1 MENYELLSLENH
13 LFFARIMKEHALFLE
28 AGFPC
33 KNADH
38 VRKAE
43 RFKLGF
49 EGILSQAAELG
60 NGIVSGK
67 ILRSGEL
74 FTDYTLDAE
83 EQTAFLTG
91 IRINSR
97 ITRQERQMMSGCGR
111 IPCGFS
117 AQVERLNE
125 RALRLL
131 DGLIGFKEEIL
142 REVTECHLYT
152 ANYPL
157 LIGHIIREAKLYR
170 CLLRKLQGYEVDV
183 CCELQV
189 YEKNGCCQLRA
200 YERTDGCGEQIYE
213 RTDRCKAQS
222 YENCERHSP
231 DGCCGLPAVEI
242 FWNQIMMEHA
252 LFIRGL
258 LDPSEE
264 ELIVAADSFA
274 KEYRALLAEAKR
286 KDCMAAELTEK
297 TIQETARYRD
307 FKAAG
312 TKGISECRIRSLIL
326 PLLADH
332 VLREANHYLRLL
344 EKNFI

>member
-1 MENYELLSLENH
+1 MENYEVLSLENH

-38 VRKAE
+38 IRRAE
-43 RFKLGF
+43 RFKIGF
-49 EGILSQAAELG
+49 EGILSQAAEMG

-67 ILRSGEL
+67 SLRCGEL

-83 EQTAFLTG
+83 EQTARLTG
-91 IRINSR
+91 IMINSR

-111 IPCGFS
+111 ISCGLS
-117 AQVERLNE
+117 AQVEWLNE

-131 DGLIGFKEEIL
+131 DGLIAFKEEIL
-142 REVTECHLYT
+142 QEMTECRLHT

-157 LIGHIIREAKLYR
+157 LIRHIIREAKLYR
-170 CLLRKLQGYEVDV
+170 CRIRKLQGSEENI
-183 CCELQV
+183 CCELQ
-189 YEKNGCCQLRA
+189 A
-200 YERTDGCGEQIYE
+200 YERNGYCELQSCEKSGCEDI
-213 RTDRCKAQS
+213 
-222 YENCERHSP
+222 
-231 DGCCGLPAVEI
+231 PAMEI

-252 LFIRGL
+252 FFIRGL

-264 ELIVAADSFA
+264 KLIRTADGFA
-274 KEYRALLAEAKR
+274 QDYKKLLAEAR
-286 KDCMAAELTEK
+286 RAECASEELARQAYQK
-297 TIQETARYRD
+297 TGDFRD

-312 TKGISECRIRSLIL
+312 TKGITECQLQSLIL

-344 EKNFI
+344 EKSRPDAAQA

>member
-28 AGFPC
+28 AGFQG
-33 KNADH
+33 KNADYI
-38 VRKAE
+38 RRADW
-43 RFKLGF
+43 FKVEF
-49 EGILSQAAELG
+49 EGILAQAAELG

-83 EQTAFLTG
+83 EQTAYLTG
-91 IRINSR
+91 IGIRTG
-97 ITRQERQMMSGCGR
+97 ITRLERQMQSGCGR
-111 IPCGFS
+111 ISCGFS
-117 AQVERLNE
+117 RQVECLNE
-125 RALRLL
+125 RALRLI
-131 DGLIGFKEEIL
+131 DGLIAFKEEIL
-142 REVTECHLYT
+142 EEVAACNLYT

-157 LIGHIIREAKLYR
+157 LIKHIIREAKLYR
-170 CLLRKLQGYEVDV
+170 CLIRKLQGYEENI
-183 CCELQV
+183 CCELQA
-189 YEKNGCCQLRA
+189 YERNGCCEIQSQ
-200 YERTDGCGEQIYE
+200 ERRMRGGVQDENGGDCGDI
-213 RTDRCKAQS
+213 C
-222 YENCERHSP
+222 
-231 DGCCGLPAVEI
+231 AVEI

-264 ELIVAADSFA
+264 ALIETADGFA
-274 KEYRALLAEAKR
+274 KEYRELLAEAKR
-286 KDCMAAELTEK
+286 KDCMAEELTERTK
-297 TIQETARYRD
+297 QETMKYRD

-312 TKGISECRIRSLIL
+312 TKGITECQISSLIL

-344 EKNFI
+344 EKNGL